1 MIKLVGAIA
10 FLGLTFFNHAQNF
23 DLENQW
29 YSIGPNELP
38 SPNSNSSSKGIGPI
52 EFIRTTPL
60 EKGLLLAGSLSGGL
74 FYSSDGGEYWLNSG
88 SDNWTYSTATWAD
101 FYPNNQDFWF
111 ANSHEKASKS
121 GKGVLGF
128 YGGVHRTV
136 DRGISWERIGD
147 YKSFGGQKQVTIYKT
162 IFQPSDPK
170 KMYALTSK
178 GLFYTTNCL
187 ADEVKWFKDK
197 VSTEVVFD
205 LIFVGSKMFIS
216 TKQNKEWVLRV
227 EGGNSKAFN
236 ELNPSN
242 INQYTFAKDTY
253 NLYLLIDYKSGS
265 DKIYRYNYFEDEF
278 IQISRSQRVTFG
290 SGRVFEVNPHNT
302 NEIYV
307 GVSIRLRK
315 WNIKA
320 NKFENLGSDY
330 HVDVEFVTFDPFNE
344 SIIYMA
350 THGGVYIS
358 YDNGKSWESKSKGL
372 GVAEVLGMAVGQSDP
387 NQVVVGTYHDGS
399 SVYANWD
406 SNGKYYWKNVNGGD
420 ALIPLIN
427 PTNNAEVYTSNQ
439 YNGGG
444 IYYSNDTSKSVS
456 NIHSKNGLK
465 TAGWEMAA
473 SLHPVHSN
481 YLFFNAKHSSGKLKG
496 CSDVYRTSDASKKTN
511 AKQIS
516 NFSLTHQ
523 LDTYVVYGLF
533 TSKYHPN
540 VLLAYVLDHYKDDKG
555 KKKIAHKLFR
565 TFNSLD
571 STESI
576 INSWHELELPRKNWI
591 GAIEVGKK
599 NANRMYF
606 SYVFGSELNKDY
618 LSETGMVF
626 YSKYRKRN
634 NKLKRNSDISYPIV
648 NGRGGK
654 YNLLYANDKLMFIGT
669 ANGLFI
675 RKKSFFGWKNWK
687 KVGYGLPHCMVY
699 GLDYNEANQILT
711 VGLKGRGVWKIS
723 IASKE

>member
-1 MIKLVGAIA
+1 MIKLVGTIA

-23 DLENQW
+23 DLKNQW
-29 YSIGPNELP
+29 YSIGPNEMP

-88 SDNWTYSTATWAD
+88 SDNWAYSTATWAD
-101 FYPNNQDFWF
+101 FYPENQDFWF

-121 GKGVLGF
+121 GKGELGF
-128 YGGVHRTV
+128 YGGIHRTV
-136 DRGISWERIGD
+136 DRGVSWERIGD
-147 YKSFGGQKQVTIYKT
+147 YKSFGGQKQVKIYKT
-162 IFQPSDPK
+162 VFQQKKTK

-205 LIFVGSKMFIS
+205 LIFVGNKMFIS

-372 GVAEVLGMAVGQSDP
+372 GVAEVLGMAVGQ
-387 NQVVVGTYHDGS
+387 
-399 SVYANWD
+399 
-406 SNGKYYWKNVNGGD
+406 
-420 ALIPLIN
+420 
-427 PTNNAEVYTSNQ
+427 
-439 YNGGG
+439 
-444 IYYSNDTSKSVS
+444 
-456 NIHSKNGLK
+456 
-465 TAGWEMAA
+465 
-473 SLHPVHSN
+473 
-481 YLFFNAKHSSGKLKG
+481 
-496 CSDVYRTSDASKKTN
+496 
-511 AKQIS
+511 
-516 NFSLTHQ
+516 
-523 LDTYVVYGLF
+523 
-533 TSKYHPN
+533 
-540 VLLAYVLDHYKDDKG
+540 
-555 KKKIAHKLFR
+555 
-565 TFNSLD
+565 
-571 STESI
+571 
-576 INSWHELELPRKNWI
+576 
-591 GAIEVGKK
+591 
-599 NANRMYF
+599 
-606 SYVFGSELNKDY
+606 
-618 LSETGMVF
+618 
-626 YSKYRKRN
+626 
-634 NKLKRNSDISYPIV
+634 
-648 NGRGGK
+648 
-654 YNLLYANDKLMFIGT
+654 
-669 ANGLFI
+669 
-675 RKKSFFGWKNWK
+675 
-687 KVGYGLPHCMVY
+687 
-699 GLDYNEANQILT
+699 
-711 VGLKGRGVWKIS
+711 
-723 IASKE
+723 